1 MQLKGLYLDTA
12 ATAPSGLAPA
22 LMMTTPD
29 HIVYGADCGVPCSSE
44 STMERNKQAVL
55 EYGGFAGEQAEAVGS
70 NVLKLFPRAA
80 ARLRSEA

>member
-55 EYGGFAGEQAEAVGS
+55 EYSGFVGEQAEAVGS
-70 NVLKLFPRAA
+70 NVLRLFPRAA